1 MSGNRKKKNRTS
13 TQGTLLYMPAIL
25 IIFGIVVYPMLY
37 ALVMSFTGY
46 SVRKPVMNFVGIANY
61 IKILQDASFWQAVGR
76 SLIFTFGS
84 LIPQVVLGLAI
95 AILLNHPD
103 LRFKGLFRGLVIMP
117 WLVPTVAVAMI
128 FRWMFHDI
136 YGIMNYILID
146 LHVLKEPV
154 AWIANEHTA
163 MFILILANVWRGV
176 PMLITMFLA
185 GLQGIPSDLYEAGQ
199 IDGANGWNRFCKIT
213 LPLPQVVL
221 GLAIAILLNHP
232 DLRFKGLF
240 RGLVIMPWLV
250 PTVAV
255 AMIFRWMFHD
265 IYGIMNYIL
274 IDLHVLK
281 EPVAWIANEHTAM
294 FILILANVWRGVPML
309 ITMFLAGL
317 QGIPSDLYEAGQID
331 GANGWNR
338 FCKITLPLLMP
349 VVMVSGILRFIWTF
363 NFYDLPW
370 VMTGGG
376 PAEATQ
382 TTPIYAYRRAFS
394 SYRMGEGSAIT
405 MILFVILII
414 FAAIYFI
421 LKKRQDKLY
430 G

>member
-46 SVRKPVMNFVGIANY
+46 SVRKPVMNFVGMTNY

-136 YGIMNYILID
+136 YGIMNYILMD

-199 IDGANGWNRFCKIT
+199 IDGANGWKRF
-213 LPLPQVVL
+213 
-221 GLAIAILLNHP
+221 
-232 DLRFKGLF
+232 
-240 RGLVIMPWLV
+240 
-250 PTVAV
+250 
-255 AMIFRWMFHD
+255 
-265 IYGIMNYIL
+265 
-274 IDLHVLK
+274 
-281 EPVAWIANEHTAM
+281 
-294 FILILANVWRGVPML
+294 
-309 ITMFLAGL
+309 
-317 QGIPSDLYEAGQID
+317 S
-331 GANGWNR
+331 
-338 FCKITLPLLMP
+338 KITLPLLMP

-421 LKKRQDKLY
+421 LKKRQDKGWTCEQKKQQASETDWNTYSGSGSGNTNYISRILAGGFGTAKSSDRYQASAFHPSSNIFPVFCEKGIY
-430 G
+430 GIWNCPFPVEQYFYYGGFHHSYTGSCMPGRIQL

>member
-213 LPLPQVVL
+213 LPL
-221 GLAIAILLNHP
+221 
-232 DLRFKGLF
+232 
-240 RGLVIMPWLV
+240 
-250 PTVAV
+250 
-255 AMIFRWMFHD
+255 
-265 IYGIMNYIL
+265 
-274 IDLHVLK
+274 
-281 EPVAWIANEHTAM
+281 
-294 FILILANVWRGVPML
+294 
-309 ITMFLAGL
+309 
-317 QGIPSDLYEAGQID
+317 
-331 GANGWNR
+331 
-338 FCKITLPLLMP
+338 LMP

-376 PAEATQ
+376 PHHASEVIASHLYKRSFKGMQ
-382 TTPIYAYRRAFS
+382 FGY
-394 SYRMGEGSAIT
+394 GSAMSVVL
-405 MILFVILII
+405 MIMCVLVTVVLNGVF
-414 FAAIYFI
+414 
-421 LKKRQDKLY
+421 KRSEENIE
-430 G
+430 

>member
-1 MSGNRKKKNRTS
+1 MLGSGSKKRRAGV
-13 TQGTLLYMPAIL
+13 QGTLLYMPAIL

-46 SVRKPVMNFVGIANY
+46 SVRKPVMNFIGVANY
-61 IKILQDASFWQAVGR
+61 IKILKDASFWQAVVR
-76 SLIFTFGS
+76 SLMFTFGS

-103 LRFKGLFRGLVIMP
+103 LRCKGLFRGLVIMP

-128 FRWMFHDI
+128 FRWMFHDV
-136 YGIMNYILID
+136 YGIMNYILMK
-146 LHVLKEPV
+146 LHILKEPV
-154 AWIANEHTA
+154 AWMANEHTA

-185 GLQGIPSDLYEAGQ
+185 GLQGIPYDLYEAGQ
-199 IDGANGWNRFCKIT
+199 IDGANGWNQF
-213 LPLPQVVL
+213 
-221 GLAIAILLNHP
+221 
-232 DLRFKGLF
+232 
-240 RGLVIMPWLV
+240 
-250 PTVAV
+250 
-255 AMIFRWMFHD
+255 
-265 IYGIMNYIL
+265 
-274 IDLHVLK
+274 
-281 EPVAWIANEHTAM
+281 
-294 FILILANVWRGVPML
+294 
-309 ITMFLAGL
+309 
-317 QGIPSDLYEAGQID
+317 S
-331 GANGWNR
+331 
-338 FCKITLPLLMP
+338 KITLPLLMT

-405 MILFVILII
+405 MILFVLLIV
-414 FAAIYFI
+414 FAAIYFM
-421 LKKRQDKLY
+421 LKKRQEKMY
-430 G
+430 N